1 MTSKDPSLW
10 ELLGLDRNDTIP
22 VLLEEL
28 WERILEIAT
37 DPDTPDAGVD
47 LIPDEDVV
55 PEDELTIEPTLVEDP
70 PSGADAA
77 DADDSSAAELAEPD
91 YEDAGHSSECDPVFD
106 PADPGLG
113 TDDFF

>member
-70 PSGADAA
+70 SGADAA